1 MKVQLVSPAPVLVAR
16 FLVVSLLLAAAAA
29 TAQAQAQD
37 RNSRAGAALSQFPI
51 RSDEGDRLPNHTVK
65 PSPPID
71 RRPGVVVVA
80 NPKGATTLVEFY
92 DLNCPY
98 CRVAS
103 TDIADLVA
111 TDPELRLVLVPYPVL
126 GIPSIA
132 ASRVELAVAKLG
144 TPEQFYE
151 FQRKVYA
158 ERGVMDGVRALKI
171 AEGLGF
177 SEAAL
182 MKAGDG
188 DDITKIMKDHFMLGT
203 ELGLTATPSFVINNL
218 AVVGY
223 PGRDSLQ
230 KLLDAMRHCGKTQC

>member
-1 MKVQLVSPAPVLVAR
+1 MKFQFVSRASASVARLFVVSVLVA
-16 FLVVSLLLAAAAA
+16 VTTA
-29 TAQAQAQD
+29 TAQAQD
-37 RNSRAGAALSQFPI
+37 RNSRMRAAASEFPI
-51 RSDEGDRLPNHTVK
+51 RSDDGDRLPNHTVK

-80 NPKGATTLVEFY
+80 NPKGTTTLVEFY

-151 FQRKVYA
+151 FHRKVYA

-177 SEAAL
+177 TEAAL
-182 MKAGDG
+182 MKAGDN
-188 DDITKIMKDHFMLGT
+188 DDVTKIMKDHFMLGT
-203 ELGLTATPSFVINNL
+203 ELGLTATPSFVINNV

-230 KLLDAMRHCGKTQC
+230 KLVDAMHHCGKVQC